1 MDTYIYIWILM
12 GIDTPTHIKSIYIC
26 VCVGGIHVG
35 VMAFVWDFNV
45 NHSATTKNA
54 EFTHKWMALRTLSL

>member
-1 MDTYIYIWILM
+1 MDINGNRYTHTHQIYIYIYM
-12 GIDTPTHIKSIYIC
+12 C

>member
-1 MDTYIYIWILM
+1 M
-12 GIDTPTHIKSIYIC
+12 GIDTHPHTLYISIYIC

-35 VMAFVWDFNV
+35 LMAFVWGFNV